1 MAMRVLLE
9 GSEGKVLVVGMEAVA
24 LFPSQQWQLSGQY
37 YCGDVGISDWLLLQK
52 LKSVLANGN
61 RLIFI
66 HSQQGC

>member
-1 MAMRVLLE
+1 MAVRVLLE
-9 GSEGKVLVVGMEAVA
+9 GSVGKVLVVGMEVS

-37 YCGDVGISDWLLLQK
+37 YCRDGGINDWLLLQK
-52 LKSVLANGN
+52 LTSVLANGN